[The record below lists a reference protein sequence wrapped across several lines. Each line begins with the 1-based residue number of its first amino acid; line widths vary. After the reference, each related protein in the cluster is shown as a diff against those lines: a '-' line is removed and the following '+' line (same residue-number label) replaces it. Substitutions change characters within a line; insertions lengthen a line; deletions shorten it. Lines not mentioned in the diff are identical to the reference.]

1 MLELLRHPGALA
13 LVALLVFALRTVP
26 VLLRELSRR
35 AAVRQAL
42 RGRTKAERDRACRV
56 LELIERR
63 EPPDG

>member
-1 MLELLRHPGALA
+1 MLELLRLPGALA
-13 LVALLVFALRTVP
+13 LVALLVLALRTVP

-42 RGRTKAERDRACRV
+42 RGRNKAERDRAYRV